1 MERKRK
7 LAQVLV
13 KYSTALKAGEKVMI
27 EATDVPDEFL
37 NILIDEILASGAYP
51 FVFRY
56 TQKVQKQ
63 LLLATNEEYANLKK
77 KYMMPIMEDMDA
89 YIAIRANVNSFELS
103 DVPTPTIRINTK
115 FYQEPIV
122 RQRVNHTKWVIL
134 NYPTPAFAQQA
145 GLSTQQF
152 EDYYFDV
159 CTFDYAKMQNAMEA
173 LKNLMER
180 TDRVHIVGNGTDLH
194 FSIKGIPAVPCAGKF
209 NIPDG
214 EVFTAPVRESMNG
227 HISYTIPTL
236 YDGKRFDNVRL
247 EVQNGKI
254 IKATSSN
261 TAAQNFIL
269 DTDEGARYFGEFAF
283 GVNPYVKIPML
294 DILFDEKMAGSFH
307 LTPGACY
314 EDAYNG
320 NHSAVHWDLVC
331 CQTKEYGGGEIYF
344 DDVLI
349 RKDGVFVLP
358 ELRALNF
365 ENETV
370 K

>member
-1 MERKRK
+1 MERERK
-7 LAQVLV
+7 LARILV
-13 KYSTALKAGEKVMI
+13 NYSTTLKAGEKVMV
-27 EATDVPDEFL
+27 EATDVPDLFVSVL
-37 NILIDEILASGAYP
+37 VDEILKVGAYP

-56 TQKVQKQ
+56 SQKIKKQ
-63 LLLATNEEYANLKK
+63 ILLATNEEYATLKK
-77 KYMMPIMEDMDA
+77 KYMMPVMEDMDA
-89 YIAIRANVNSFELS
+89 YIAIRANNNSFELS
-103 DVPTPTIRINTK
+103 DVPTPTIRVNTR

-122 RQRVNHTKWVIL
+122 RQRVNNTKWVIL
-134 NYPTPAFAQQA
+134 NYPTSAFAQQA
-145 GLSTQQF
+145 GLSTEQF
-152 EDYYFDV
+152 ENYYFDV
-159 CTFDYAKMQNAMEA
+159 CTFDYAKMGKAMEA
-173 LKNLMER
+173 LKALMEK
-180 TDRVHIVGNGTDLH
+180 TDRVHIVGNGTDLT

-214 EVFTAPVRESMNG
+214 EVFTAPVRESVNG
-227 HISYTIPTL
+227 HISYTVPTL

-247 EVQNGKI
+247 EIEKGKI
-254 IKATSSN
+254 VKATSSN
-261 TAAQNFIL
+261 SAAQNFIL
-269 DTDEGARYFGEFAF
+269 DTDEGARYFGEFAL

-307 LTPGACY
+307 FTPGACY
-314 EDAYNG
+314 EDAFNG

-349 RKDGVFVLP
+349 RKDGVFVLK
-358 ELRALNF
+358 ELLPLNF